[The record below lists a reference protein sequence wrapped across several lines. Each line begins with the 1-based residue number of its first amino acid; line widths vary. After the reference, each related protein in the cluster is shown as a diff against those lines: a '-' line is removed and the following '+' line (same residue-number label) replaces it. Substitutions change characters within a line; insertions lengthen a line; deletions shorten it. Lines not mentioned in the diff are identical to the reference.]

1 VLYGTIPCRHIGN
14 APMAASKILIV
25 DDESAIVRLLSMS
38 LKSDGYDI
46 CTAASGEEAL
56 DVFDKQSPDIVVT
69 DIKMPGMDGLELLK
83 KIKELA
89 PDREVIIVTG
99 HGDIDSTITA
109 LQYGASDFINK
120 PVRDEALAI
129 ALDRAQAKIRI
140 REQLAAYTH
149 NLEEKVAE
157 ATVEIRRRSS
167 FQRLLIHSSHDAIV
181 AFDQDWQIVVYNP
194 EAARMFEKRARHVLN
209 KMTIDDLYPPLLAG
223 HFKRE
228 AENGADDRAD
238 MPWKE
243 MVLETRNQKQIP
255 VRYAT
260 SVLHEKD
267 EFMGIV
273 NFFQD
278 LTEIKRLEKE
288 LIQSERMA
296 AIGQTVS
303 SLAHYVKNILIGLKG
318 GSYVVDVGLQNNNME
333 KLRTGWQTIQKNIK
347 RVADLTQDMLTYA
360 KERKPDVVPC
370 FPNEIV
376 AEVADLVYDFARAND
391 IEISTVCDP
400 ELGQM
405 CLDPGTVH
413 RALLNLVNNAIDAC
427 LEPENG
433 ARRYKVEIKTGKAPD
448 GSAVFEVSD
457 NGCGMDD
464 DTCAKLFT
472 PMFSSK
478 GGKGTGLGL
487 LVTKKLV
494 EEHHGT
500 IDIDTRLGYGSVF
513 TMKLPEK
520 PEAVRNFNDRKEV

>member
-1 VLYGTIPCRHIGN
+1 
-14 APMAASKILIV
+14 MSASKILIV
-25 DDESAIVRLLSMS
+25 DDEQAIVRLLSMS
-38 LKSDGYDI
+38 LKSDGYDT
-46 CTAASGEEAL
+46 CTASSGEEAL
-56 DVFDKQSPDIVVT
+56 DVFENQSPDIVVT

-83 KIKELA
+83 RIKERD
-89 PDREVIIVTG
+89 PDKEVIIVTG

-129 ALDRAQAKIRI
+129 ALERAQTKIRI
-140 REQLAAYTH
+140 REQLASYTQD
-149 NLEEKVAE
+149 LEEKVAE
-157 ATVEIRRRSS
+157 ATVEIRRKSN

-194 EAARMFEKRARHVLN
+194 EAARMFEKRARNVLN
-209 KMTIDDLYPPLLAG
+209 KMTIDDLYPPELAT
-223 HFKRE
+223 FFRSE
-228 AENGADDRAD
+228 ARNGTHDRGE

-243 MVLETRNQKQIP
+243 MTLVTRNKKLIP

-260 SVLHEKD
+260 SVLHEKE

-303 SLAHYVKNILIGLKG
+303 GLAHYVKNILIGLKG
-318 GSYVVDVGLQNNNME
+318 GSYVVDVGFQHSNME
-333 KLRTGWQTIQKNIK
+333 KIKSGWQTIQKNIE
-347 RVADLTQDMLTYA
+347 RVANLTQDMLTYA
-360 KERKPDVVPC
+360 KERTPEVKLC
-370 FPNEIV
+370 APNEIV
-376 AEVADLVYDFARAND
+376 TEVKELVSDFAKAHD
-391 IEISTVCDP
+391 IDIITRCDP
-400 ELGQM
+400 EMGQM
-405 CLDPGTVH
+405 WLDPGTVH

-427 LEPENG
+427 MEEDDLD
-433 ARRYKVEIKTGKAPD
+433 RQFKVEIRTGKTEA
-448 GSAVFEVSD
+448 GAAVFEIED
-457 NGCGMDD
+457 NGCGMDEE
-464 DTCAKLFT
+464 TKLKLFT

-500 IDIDTRLGYGSVF
+500 IDIDTRLGYGSLF
-513 TMKLPEK
+513 TMTLPER
-520 PEAVRNFNDRKEV
+520 PETGRDENDK